1 MPKTRYFSFLR
12 VVFATRFC
20 YPLPMKIR
28 GLYKK
33 RGWYY
38 YQPPTVDGKRPPA
51 IALRTQDLE
60 GAIDQAYKLHS
71 QKALQP
77 QSKLHM
83 DALLDLYLAD
93 RAAARIHTLKTADIT
108 RKTLSRLSKDWG
120 NPEVKRI
127 DRKMVEAWRTELQE
141 RKGLVG
147 ATMSEAS
154 IGSYL
159 RRLSGFLSWLV
170 AEKHIREHPMK
181 DIRLGRVKKTKR
193 ERFCTVEE
201 REKLLVNPPNQ
212 HIDFILHF
220 GFFAGLRF
228 GEMLAMQSSWL
239 TPREGGWLLTV
250 QETPFWKPKDKE
262 CRSIE
267 VHPRLAAFIERHGF
281 QKPFMLNP
289 HKPKWVDPPAYR
301 YNPKKAFKTHA
312 AAKGIGWVT
321 YHTLRHSFATHLAA
335 KGAKMVEIAELLGDS
350 LRVVEETYIGYA
362 PKTNSAVSKI

>member
-1 MPKTRYFSFLR
+1 
-12 VVFATRFC
+12 
-20 YPLPMKIR
+20 MKIR
-28 GLYKK
+28 GLYQK

-38 YQPPTVDGKRPPA
+38 YQPPTVEGVRQPA

-60 GAIDQAYKLHS
+60 SAIDQAYKLHT
-71 QKALQP
+71 QKALHP
-77 QSKLHM
+77 QSKLRM
-83 DALLDLYLAD
+83 SALLESYLSD

-108 RKTLSRLSKDWG
+108 RKTLSRLAKDWG
-120 NPEVKRI
+120 DPEVKRI
-127 DRKMVEAWRTELQE
+127 DRKMVEAWRTDLQA
-141 RKGLVG
+141 RKGLV
-147 ATMSEAS
+147 AETMSEAS

-159 RRLSGFLSWLV
+159 RRLSGFLSWCV

-181 DIRLGRVKKTKR
+181 DIRLPRVKKTKR
-193 ERFCTVEE
+193 MRFCTMEE
-201 REKLLVNPPNQ
+201 REKLLIDPPDQ

-228 GEMLAMQSSWL
+228 GEMLAMQAGWF
-239 TPREGGWLLTV
+239 TPRDGGWLLTV

-289 HKPKWVDPPAYR
+289 HKSTWVHPPGYR
-301 YNPKKAFKTHA
+301 FNPKKAFKSHCVA
-312 AAKGIGWVT
+312 RGVGWVS

-362 PKTNSAVSKI
+362 PRSSSAVLDI